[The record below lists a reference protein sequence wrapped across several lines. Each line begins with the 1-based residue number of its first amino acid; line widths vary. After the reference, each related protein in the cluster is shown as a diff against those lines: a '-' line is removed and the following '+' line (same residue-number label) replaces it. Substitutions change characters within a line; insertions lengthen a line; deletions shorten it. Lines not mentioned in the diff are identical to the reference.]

1 MKFRTTFCQ
10 TAILALFVAAALPTR
25 GETAKWINTNGGN
38 MNAAANWQNG
48 YIPQAGDTLD
58 FSVITATYKG
68 ITQDISDDIQFETMT
83 GFDISLNSSTWNFR
97 YLTSPGCEAGGLC
110 FWGAARLN
118 VAGKVTFTGAKT
130 FFISDVSGEPQG
142 GMTSDEFEYTGPA
155 GKYIIR
161 APHKDWGG
169 IRARTFTNNGT
180 GYLRLSS
187 YHPSANNIKAH
198 YIVGSGGFTFGDT
211 QANPADRFYYIAY
224 DNKWVRTVRIDPY
237 ADYSFAANPTRSDNM
252 ALSMNSQCALELGTS
267 DYDDPSIPR
276 TVTCIGGIGGYL
288 SGTTADKVNIT
299 VDGCGTVVFNSGVY
313 GSRFPGTI
321 TVKDTATFVLNDTA
335 LTGVGP
341 MVLNAGT
348 TLKAVQTDAER
359 SVQLWGKLTCAAD
372 STLAFDVVRG
382 AKEPALRLFGIALPS
397 TGKVKVAVTGFRGG
411 VAHLMGNIP
420 PGVTADRFELVGAP
434 WPPARLFMR
443 GNRRM
448 RGTDGLVIK
457 IRGGVVDAEPAP
469 TATLLLAGDSTLDEY
484 GRNPSPPFASWGMVL
499 ESFMRPGCNVD
510 NRARSGASTQSFMS
524 EGRWDSLV
532 ASIKPGDFVGIQF
545 GHNDQ
550 KAGSNFAAPDG
561 LFRDN
566 VRQFV
571 SEVRAL
577 GGNPI
582 LLSPIVRGT
591 FDGDGNLYE
600 TQLDNGT
607 RLSQY
612 ATAMREL
619 SVELGTDFVDMN
631 ALTHDL
637 LESVGKAKSDSFFA
651 ASSRIYQNRDTDFTH
666 PIPAGADAFAALFI
680 KDVKRRGLKVSRLF
694 K

>member
-1 MKFRTTFCQ
+1 MKFQTTFCQ

-25 GETAKWINTNGGN
+25 GETAKWINTNNGGN
-38 MNAAANWQNG
+38 MSVAANWENG
-48 YIPQAGDTLD
+48 YVPQAGDTLD
-58 FSVITATYKG
+58 FSVITAQYKG

-110 FWGAARLN
+110 FWGPARLN
-118 VAGKVTFTGAKT
+118 VAGKITYTGAKS
-130 FFISDVSGEPQG
+130 FFISDTSPNSPG
-142 GMTSDEFEYTGPA
+142 GVTADEFEYTGPA
-155 GKYIIR
+155 GKHIFR
-161 APHKDWGG
+161 APNKTWGG
-169 IRARTFTNNGT
+169 FRARTFTHNGA
-180 GYLRLSS
+180 GHLWLSS
-187 YHPSANNIKAH
+187 YHNSADYTKAH

-211 QANPADRFYYIAY
+211 QANAASRYYYINL
-224 DNKWVRTVRIDPY
+224 DNSWVRTVRIDPY

-434 WPPARLFMR
+434 WPHARLFMR
-443 GNRRM
+443 GNRLM
-448 RGTDGLVIK
+448 LGTDGLVIR
-457 IRGGVVDAEPAP
+457 IGGGGEEAEPAP
-469 TATLLLAGDSTLDEY
+469 KATLLLAGDSTLDEY

-499 ESFMRPGCNVD
+499 ESFMRAGCNVD
-510 NRARSGASTQSFMS
+510 NRARSGASTQSFIS
-524 EGRWDSLV
+524 DGRWDSLV

-545 GHNDQ
+545 GHNDA
-550 KAGSNFAAPDG
+550 KVGVAAYADY
-561 LFRDN
+561 
-566 VRQFV
+566 VRRYV
-571 SEVRAL
+571 ADIRAK
-577 GGNPI
+577 GGEP
-582 LLSPIVRGT
+582 LLMSPISRGT
-591 FDGDGNLYE
+591 FDDSGNLYE
-600 TQLDNGT
+600 AVSSNGISLALFSET
-607 RLSQY
+607 
-612 ATAMREL
+612 MRNL
-619 SVELGTDFVDMN
+619 SVELGTEFVDMH
-631 ALTHDL
+631 ALTYDL
-637 LESVGKAKSDSFFA
+637 LENVGKAKSDSFFA
-651 ASSRIYQNRDTDFTH
+651 TSSRIYQNRDTDFTH